1 LVFASISPVLHT
13 SAAPSRR
20 NRHASPSVPAGGVDT
35 QPSTGSHTSTVQASS
50 SAHSS
55 SLAHGGATRVDV
67 VVELVDVVVDVGLV
81 DVVVELVDVV
91 VDIGLV
97 DVVVELVDGSA
108 AASASMRPK
117 PLASSNPC
125 GPMSTAPRVRA
136 ACTSAGVSVGS
147 CSRSNAAIPAECGA
161 AADVPKNAQKGGQGG
176 RPPRVGDATP
186 P

>member
-1 LVFASISPVLHT
+1 SILRNAVARAAGLDARAALTSNASALATRLAISELVFASISPVLHT
-13 SAAPSRR
+13 SAAPSRC

-35 QPSTGSHTSTVQASS
+35 QPSTGSQTSSVQASS

-67 VVELVDVVVDVGLV
+67 VVELVDVVLDVGPVV

-91 VDIGLV
+91 VDVGRVV

-117 PLASSNPC
+117 PLESSNPR
-125 GPMSTAPRVRA
+125 G
-136 ACTSAGVSVGS
+136 
-147 CSRSNAAIPAECGA
+147 
-161 AADVPKNAQKGGQGG
+161 
-176 RPPRVGDATP
+176 
-186 P
+186 